1 MNFIRYTRLRL
12 HVGLAAAMRGF
23 TLVELLVA
31 MTIGL
36 IILGAVAQIFA
47 TSSATYN
54 VEEDLAR
61 VQENGRFAIDFIRRD
76 LRMGGYAGCLNVNQD
91 LNANVTYNINNE
103 LTTTDFATNFV
114 ATEHIRGFDY
124 VSGTTWS
131 PALPGASFL
140 TSAEVLAGTD
150 VVVIRRGDAPIV
162 RLQSA
167 MAGTAGTLDIVNN
180 SGLAAN
186 DIVMVADCT
195 DVDIFQ
201 ITGITVAAPNAD
213 VAHAG
218 GGNADADLSKAYD
231 DDAELMKLTTRVY
244 YIGTGAFGGPSLFRK
259 EMDQG
264 VMTAGQELVEDV
276 ETMQILYGEDTD
288 LDGSADIYVL
298 PANVINW
305 DRVASIR
312 IGLVVRTATE
322 RGPDVDTRVYPVIA
336 GANFDPVDDRR
347 QRRVFASTIQIR
359 NQRN

>member
-1 MNFIRYTRLRL
+1 MNFIRYTRRRL

-61 VQENGRFAIDFIRRD
+61 VQENGRFAMDFIRRD

-103 LTTTDFATNFV
+103 LATTDFATNFV

-131 PALPGASFL
+131 PALPGAGFL
-140 TSAEVLAGTD
+140 TNAEVRADTD

-201 ITGITVAAPNAD
+201 ISNDPASAP

-218 GGNADADLSKAYD
+218 AGNADADLSKAYD

-312 IGLVVRTATE
+312 IGLVVRTASE